1 MDWNPDRI
9 ITAPVAPAGAQ
20 DPDSDN
26 AIIERF
32 QEFFHEYPGPHNDYP
47 YRTEIEERRARE
59 DFWIELD
66 LEDLRKHRE
75 GRLVDLVEEVKKT
88 PGRYLSL
95 V

>member
-47 YRTEIEERRARE
+47 YRTEIEERRNIMIINQNRNTHN
-59 DFWIELD
+59 FSSQKL
-66 LEDLRKHRE
+66 LQSVFHSPHQCR
-75 GRLVDLVEEVKKT
+75 
-88 PGRYLSL
+88 
-95 V
+95 